1 MVLSKAPSSFM
12 HPLHGDSMLC
22 SDHHRRSLS
31 TLARSRLFPAALCVG
46 CLLLSGCSG
55 GNAGPVQHDPR
66 PAVEIEATAAVEP
79 EDAVEPQPE
88 DAAAPRV
95 VAVDWPRFL
104 GPTADGKSPETGILT
119 DWGETGPPV
128 VWHRKLGESYGIGTV
143 SQGRYYQFDRV
154 GDRAVLDCLDAETG
168 ELLWEF
174 GYPSDYV
181 DHYNYNGGP
190 RCSPIVDGDRVYLFG
205 VAGMLHCVSTG
216 DGDGHEPGELL
227 WKVDTAE
234 RFGVVQ
240 NFFGVGSSPVV
251 EGDLLIV
258 MVGGS
263 PPDSEDTAR
272 YDFRLL
278 EGNGTGVVAFDK
290 LTGEVKYAITDELA
304 SYATP
309 RLATIA
315 GRRWCF
321 VFARGG
327 LLGFEPATG
336 KVDFHYPWRSKLLES
351 VNASTPVVVGDEVF
365 ITETYGPG
373 SSLLKVRPGGYD
385 VVWSDGP
392 GRDKAM
398 QSHWATPIHH
408 DGYLYG
414 CSGRHPRNAELRCI
428 EWKTGR
434 VVWSQPGLKR
444 TSLMYVAGHFVCIT
458 EDGVLRLVKATP
470 EAYTEVARCVLREPG
485 DDTDIAAASGP
496 NSDASD
502 APAEGPPL
510 LEYPCWAAPILSH
523 GLMYV
528 RGGERLVCVR
538 LRGPSKHKKHT
549 GRAR

>member
-1 MVLSKAPSSFM
+1 L
-12 HPLHGDSMLC
+12 
-22 SDHHRRSLS
+22 
-31 TLARSRLFPAALCVG
+31 
-46 CLLLSGCSG
+46 
-55 GNAGPVQHDPR
+55 N
-66 PAVEIEATAAVEP
+66 P

-104 GPTADGKSPETGILT
+104 GPTGDGKSPETGILT

-143 SQGRYYQFDRV
+143 SQGRYYQFDRF

-168 ELLWEF
+168 KLLWEF

-181 DHYNYNGGP
+181 DHHNYNGGP

-205 VAGMLHCVSTG
+205 VAGMLHCVSA
-216 DGDGHEPGELL
+216 DDGELL

-258 MVGGS
+258 MIGGS
-263 PPDSEDTAR
+263 PPGSEEIAR

-278 EGNGTGVVAFDK
+278 KGNGTGMVAFDK
-290 LTGEVKYAITDELA
+290 FTGEVKYAITDELA

-321 VFARGG
+321 VFARGK
-327 LLGFEPATG
+327 LLWFEPTTG
-336 KVDFHYPWRSKLLES
+336 KVDFHYPWRSNLLES
-351 VNASTPVVVGDEVF
+351 VNASTPLVVGDEVF

-373 SSLLKVRPGGYD
+373 SSLLKVRPGRYD

-392 GRDKAM
+392 GHDKTM
-398 QSHWATPIHH
+398 QSHWAAPIYHN
-408 DGYLYG
+408 GYLYG
-414 CSGRHPRNAELRCI
+414 CTGRHPRNAELRCI

-434 VVWSQPGLKR
+434 VAWSQPGLKR
-444 TSLMYVAGHFVCIT
+444 TSLMYVDGHFVCIT
-458 EDGVLRLVKATP
+458 EDGVLPLVKDTP
-470 EAYTEVARCVLREPG
+470 EAYTEVARCVLRERG
-485 DDTDIAAASGP
+485 DDADIAAAA
-496 NSDASD
+496 DAN
-502 APAEGPPL
+502 AHPAERPPL

-538 LRGPSKHKKHT
+538 LGGPYNEDT
-549 GRAR
+549 GGARFR